1 MIVLKDYTYSQ
12 NFRFMPRSK
21 DITSMV
27 FIDELTNTSTTIN
40 NPILVS
46 ERYYMQL
53 EINDTFSFLI
63 DGHTYRFNCFDADG
77 VPLYR
82 DKIMCT
88 NQEIKDYTI
97 NNGDYVANHTTN
109 DFVIYE

>member
-1 MIVLKDYTYSQ
+1 
-12 NFRFMPRSK
+12 MPRSK
-21 DITSMV
+21 EVSTMV
-27 FIDELTNTSTTIN
+27 FIDELTNVSHTIT

-53 EINDTFSFLI
+53 EIDETFDFLI
-63 DGHTYRFNCFDADG
+63 DGHTYRLNCYDVNG

-97 NNGDYVANHTTN
+97 NNGSFIANHTTN